1 MKRFRRAFFSRKRL
15 PRSDPADRR
24 TVAENHQLTG
34 IFQNLETAPIDL
46 GKKPVHTGKPFYVSR
61 LAPDHRPLLHGLGLK
76 QIRKP
81 ILG

>member
-1 MKRFRRAFFSRKRL
+1 M
-15 PRSDPADRR
+15 
-24 TVAENHQLTG
+24 TG